1 MVQISYY
8 NILHHL
14 FKIADQLGNLPIL
27 QYKKKLINP
36 TMVGESFKNFY
47 LRLAQTAFQDNNIL
61 SAVEINL
68 QQIIHQ
74 KYSHVVG
81 FSFIYLFL
89 GEAGMAKV

>member
-1 MVQISYY
+1 MVQISY

>member
-1 MVQISYY
+1 
-8 NILHHL
+8 
-14 FKIADQLGNLPIL
+14 
-27 QYKKKLINP
+27 
-36 TMVGESFKNFY
+36 MVGESFKNFY

-81 FSFIYLFL
+81 FSFIYLFI